1 MVSLYPYMC
10 ADTNAVDVLVVRHVK
25 QGTET
30 AGLGTG
36 SARHLRVCLLGFT
49 HASCGILYK
58 YTVY

>member
-1 MVSLYPYMC
+1 MC

-36 SARHLRVCLLGFT
+36 SARHLLVCLLGFT